1 MGGEN
6 GQKGVNG
13 SHFFVCF
20 FILQVAI
27 EFVSFYFSSTTPTKE
42 VLRAKPSKDEPLFS
56 YRRRN
61 CS

>member
-56 YRRRN
+56 
-61 CS
+61 